1 MVVLSLSDEIED
13 NSFNRF
19 LLSTQPVPGTGS
31 LSIKGGMA
39 KKGDFFN

>member
-13 NSFNRF
+13 NSFNKY

-31 LSIKGGMA
+31 LSIEWWVA
-39 KKGDFFN
+39 KKGDF